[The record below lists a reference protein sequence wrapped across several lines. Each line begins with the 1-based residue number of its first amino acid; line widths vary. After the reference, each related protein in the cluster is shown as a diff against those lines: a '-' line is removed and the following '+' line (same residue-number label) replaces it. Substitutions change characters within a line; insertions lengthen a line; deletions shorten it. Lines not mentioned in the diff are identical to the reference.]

1 MNYFSRFVTALGQMI
16 VLTVVLFVFLNLVA
30 VLFLKVE
37 DLRAARRFKRTA
49 WWTDYISQAKQ
60 HRVRWIPYSYWI
72 SAPLKEKY
80 INIDPNGL
88 RHTWH
93 NGMTNAASTENLF
106 RIFMF
111 GGSTMYG
118 HGATDD
124 YTIPSVLVKD
134 LAQRG
139 ISGVEI
145 TNFGQPG
152 YVSTQEIILL
162 FAQLR
167 RRNIPDL
174 VIFYDGYNDTYSA
187 FQNGQPGVT
196 ENEANRAR
204 EFNLTNTNLPE
215 ARRQLYW
222 FTAKTFVGHLPIVGM
237 MVIGLR
243 NIMPGMPLKDLTAE
257 PGGIW
262 SWEHLGS
269 PPQGLARSTA
279 QTYLDNMHFVAEV
292 GRRMGF
298 SSLFYWQP
306 TLYTKAGLS
315 PDEAKIVATDSL
327 AKNASPFF
335 QQVNHELYSA
345 ASTAPYKADRLEF
358 LTDVLPAT
366 KSCYFS
372 DFMHVVGDCNEI
384 IARKMANDVIPIV
397 IAARRAEEDRN
408 PLLGASPDGTL
419 QH

>member
-1 MNYFSRFVTALGQMI
+1 MNYFSRFVTTLGQMI
-16 VLTVVLFVFLNLVA
+16 VLTVLFFVFLNLVA

-37 DLRAARRFKRTA
+37 YLHAARRFKRNA
-49 WWTDYISQAKQ
+49 WWTDYFSQTQKS
-60 HRVRWIPYSYWI
+60 RVIWIPYSYWI

-80 INIDPNGL
+80 INIDSNGL

-93 NGMTNAASTENLF
+93 NGMLNGASTKNVF

-111 GGSTMYG
+111 GGSTMFG
-118 HGATDD
+118 FGATDD

-167 RRNIPDL
+167 RRNMPDL

-187 FQNGQPGVT
+187 FQNGQAGVT
-196 ENEANRAR
+196 ENESNRAR
-204 EFNLTNTNLPE
+204 EFNLTNTHLPE

-222 FTAKTFVGHLPIVGM
+222 FTAKTFIGHLPIVEM
-237 MVIGLR
+237 MAIGLR
-243 NIMPGMPLKDLTAE
+243 KIMPGVPLKDLAAE

-262 SWEHLGS
+262 TWEHLGS
-269 PPQGLARSTA
+269 PPEGLARSTA
-279 QTYLDNMHFVAEV
+279 QTYLDNMHCVAEL
-292 GRRMGF
+292 GRRTGF

-306 TLYTKAGLS
+306 TLYSKAGYS
-315 PDEAKIVATDSL
+315 ADEAKIVAADTL
-327 AKNASPFF
+327 AKKASPFF
-335 QQVNHELYSA
+335 QQVNHELYAA

-366 KSCYFS
+366 KSCYFG

-384 IARKMANDVIPIV
+384 IARKMANDVTPI
-397 IAARRAEEDRN
+397 IIESEQSKKTEPHCSEPHR
-408 PLLGASPDGTL
+408 DGTF